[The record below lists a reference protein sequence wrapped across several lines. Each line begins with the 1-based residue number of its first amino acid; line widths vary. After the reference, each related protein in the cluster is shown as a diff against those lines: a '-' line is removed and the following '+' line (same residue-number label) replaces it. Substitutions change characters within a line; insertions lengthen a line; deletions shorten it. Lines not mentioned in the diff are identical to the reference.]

1 MLSQQQQQQQQYN
14 SQKKQQ
20 YPPQPNPTQKGFYN
34 PSYRYSTLGC
44 DEQTSTVFDD
54 YQQSQARFT
63 VINEQQQYYQQHQQ
77 QYLQYQQQNSNK
89 ITNFIFPAIRVKAYY
104 ESTHCEVNKRLF
116 KKGNLYS
123 TIKLESFVLPQSY
136 MHQSDYFKTKDM
148 CIGPQLLDFL
158 EHTLEPFGLGNKTTN
173 IKTDLSEDGQL
184 RKDEN
189 EDDDYIDHDNLVEG
203 EEDDIFESSDHHHY
217 HSNNQRFNGHQKQ
230 ENSNTSIAV
239 GSSSASKTNQT
250 QVYFPVDVIVIIS
263 MLPSSI
269 RFTCAP
275 QSTMECLLNLPTIEL
290 VFSTK
295 SLSSGHIM
303 QTESNESK
311 GYLFLFLKVSVS
323 DVVSKEIFETRPN
336 FLNIF

>member
-1 MLSQQQQQQQQYN
+1 MPSQQQQQQQQYN

-34 PSYRYSTLGC
+34 PSYRYSTLGG

-54 YQQSQARFT
+54 YQQSQPRFT

-123 TIKLESFVLPQSY
+123 TIKLESFVLPQTY
-136 MHQSDYFKTKDM
+136 MLQSDYFKTKDM

-173 IKTDLSEDGQL
+173 IKTDLRQDGRL
-184 RKDEN
+184 ETDEN
-189 EDDDYIDHDNLVEG
+189 ENESDEDGYIDYDDLVEG
-203 EEDDIFESSDHHHY
+203 EEDDIFESSEHHH
-217 HSNNQRFNGHQKQ
+217 HHHHHNQRFNGQQKKD
-230 ENSNTSIAV
+230 TSIAV
-239 GSSSASKTNQT
+239 GSSSVSKTNQT

-275 QSTMECLLNLPTIEL
+275 QSTMECLLKLPTIEL

-295 SLSSGHIM
+295 SLSSGQIM

-311 GYLFLFLKVSVS
+311 GCDFK
-323 DVVSKEIFETRPN
+323 
-336 FLNIF
+336 